1 MTNLNLIYNNTSM
14 YKLNKKLE
22 TSLKMSKKLF
32 MFIYNKFENSSVP
45 ESVDVALGNVDIS
58 LRNIVENRYITN

>member
-32 MFIYNKFENSSVP
+32 MFIYNKFENSSIP